1 MVQFTAGIG
10 AAILPLRPCGE
21 NRRNGGVGRTRGMNS
36 WTTFDAHGFLRAQ
49 GFGRCEVAPL
59 QGGMWNDVFRIET
72 GRGQRLTLKHY
83 RTVLPV
89 TLFPNL
95 PQDEAL
101 ALQRLAGLGVAPDLV
116 QLWPDEAVLIYAHVE
131 GPQWHGDF
139 AAVARLLLRK
149 EAADPAG
156 FRPLPTSAPA
166 ILADAD
172 RLFAQCG
179 ADAVT
184 DHWLRLRPVAP
195 ALPPL
200 AKLSLVHTD
209 LGGGNLI
216 GSGDD
221 LRLIDWQ
228 CPGAGDATEDV
239 ASFLS
244 PAVAVIN
251 RRPVPQPADRAS
263 FFAALK
269 RPDIAQRHAALEPC
283 FAWRM
288 AAYCCLRR
296 QTADTPQVRELYAQA
311 LSAELAQFR
320 QTA

>member
-1 MVQFTAGIG
+1 
-10 AAILPLRPCGE
+10 
-21 NRRNGGVGRTRGMNS
+21 MNS
-36 WTTFDAHGFLRAQ
+36 WTTLDAARFLLAQ
-49 GFGRCEVAPL
+49 GFGRCGIAPL
-59 QGGMWNDVFRIET
+59 QGGLWNDVFRVEPAT
-72 GRGQRLTLKHY
+72 GQRLTLKHY
-83 RTVLPV
+83 RPVMPV

-172 RLFAQCG
+172 RLFAQCS
-179 ADAVT
+179 ADEVT
-184 DHWLRLRPVAP
+184 DDWLRLRPVAP

-209 LGGGNLI
+209 MGGENLI

-251 RRPVPQPADRAS
+251 HRPVPQPEDRAS
-263 FFAALK
+263 FFAALN

>member
-1 MVQFTAGIG
+1 MKD
-10 AAILPLRPCGE
+10 
-21 NRRNGGVGRTRGMNS
+21 
-36 WTTFDAHGFLRAQ
+36 WTIPDAQ
-49 GFGRCEVAPL
+49 GFLLAQGYGPCAATPL

-72 GRGQRLTLKHY
+72 AAGQRLTLKHY
-83 RTVLPV
+83 RPVLPV

-101 ALQRLAGLGVAPDLV
+101 ALQRLAGLHVAPDL
-116 QLWPDEAVLIYAHVE
+116 QRLWPDAGVLIYAHVE
-131 GPQWHGDF
+131 GLPWHGDF

-172 RLFAQCG
+172 RLFARCSV
-179 ADAVT
+179 DTVT
-184 DHWLRLRPVAP
+184 GHWLALRPVAP
-195 ALPPL
+195 SLPPL

-209 LGGGNLI
+209 LGGENLI
-216 GSGDD
+216 GSGGD

-251 RRPVPQPADRAS
+251 HRPLPQPPDHAA
-263 FFAALK
+263 FFAALN
-269 RPDIAQRHAALEPC
+269 RPDIAARHRVLERC
-283 FAWRM
+283 FSWRM

-296 QTADTPQVRELYAQA
+296 QTAAAPAVRDLYSRA
-311 LSAELAQFR
+311 LQAELAVFQPFG
-320 QTA
+320 